1 MVMIIIMVALSGLN
15 INPEDFVSTPVRA
28 PLPRPVAPPTRG
40 RRRLR
45 EADKDEIVRRYMSGE
60 DARTVA
66 EKLGFA
72 KSTVLRI
79 VRQRRI
85 DVRPWGVRY
94 R

>member
-1 MVMIIIMVALSGLN
+1 MVALSGLN
-15 INPEDFVSTPVRA
+15 INREDFASTPVRA
-28 PLPRPVAPPTRG
+28 QIPRPVADNRG

-45 EADKDEIVRRYMSGE
+45 EADKDEIVRRYVAGE

-66 EKLGFA
+66 EELGFA

-79 VRQRRI
+79 LRQRGVE
-85 DVRPWGVRY
+85 VRPWGVRY

>member
-15 INPEDFVSTPVRA
+15 INREDLASTPVRA
-28 PLPRPVAPPTRG
+28 PLPRPVADTRG

-45 EADKDEIVRRYMSGE
+45 EADKDEIVRRYTSGE

-66 EKLGFA
+66 EELGFA

-79 VRQRRI
+79 LRQRGI
-85 DVRPWGVRY
+85 EVRPWGVRY